1 MTNDILQQNIL
12 HFWRAVVTVISAFT
26 LCDHNAIICLVDS
39 KQYGAVGYSFTKALR
54 QRGAFSFCNGQSV
67 THGCFPPCDG
77 LTNAAKGELIQL
89 SAGG

>member
-1 MTNDILQQNIL
+1 MINDILQQNIL

-54 QRGAFSFCNGQSV
+54 QRGAFSF
-67 THGCFPPCDG
+67 
-77 LTNAAKGELIQL
+77 
-89 SAGG
+89 